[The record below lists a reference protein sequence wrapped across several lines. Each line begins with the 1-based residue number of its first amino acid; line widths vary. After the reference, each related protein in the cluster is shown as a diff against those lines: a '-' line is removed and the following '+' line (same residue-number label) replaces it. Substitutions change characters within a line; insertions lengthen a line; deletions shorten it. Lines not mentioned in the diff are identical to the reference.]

1 MIFYYLTWYNYFG
14 DNMRLAIYI
23 IYIMGLL
30 IGLFFLNQKI
40 NLKYKDFSIN
50 NLKIYLECLLINLTS
65 LIYGKNYFSFSIY
78 LVAIIMIYLYYLKKD
93 IKSIPDEDKKVR
105 LTAVHFVKHF
115 IIIVLINIPVFFI
128 SNLKIIG
135 YTFFSIV
142 AILVII
148 CLDTMIVI
156 KKKETYT
163 LKTPEEIQ
171 TLFPNYDINNLY
183 NALYNTVASIK
194 NNYMNNKVDDSI
206 NNLSEEIYN
215 EYKLKEKNNIAKKQ
229 KELFEELNYVS
240 GGLINYD
247 ETTKTFKV
255 ELVYSYKNYTVD
267 INTGNVL
274 SGTAMFPK
282 RCTYVIEF
290 IYTDKVIIKSEK
302 LVNSI

>member
-1 MIFYYLTWYNYFG
+1 
-14 DNMRLAIYI
+14 MRLAIYI
-23 IYIMGLL
+23 IYIIGLL

-40 NLKYKDFSIN
+40 NLNYKDFSID

-65 LIYGKNYFSFSIY
+65 LLYGKNYFSFSIY

-105 LTAVHFVKHF
+105 LTAEHFVKHF

-194 NNYMNNKVDDSI
+194 NNYMNNKIDDSI

>member
-1 MIFYYLTWYNYFG
+1 
-14 DNMRLAIYI
+14 MRLAIYI
-23 IYIMGLL
+23 IYIIGLL

-40 NLKYKDFSIN
+40 NLNYKDFSIN

-65 LIYGKNYFSFSIY
+65 LLYGKNYFSFSIY

-105 LTAVHFVKHF
+105 LTAEHFVKHF

-194 NNYMNNKVDDSI
+194 NNYMNNKIDDSI

>member
-1 MIFYYLTWYNYFG
+1 
-14 DNMRLAIYI
+14 MRLAIYI
-23 IYIMGLL
+23 IYIIGLL

-40 NLKYKDFSIN
+40 NLNYKDFSIN

-105 LTAVHFVKHF
+105 LTAEHFVKHF

-247 ETTKTFKV
+247 EITKTFKV